1 MASLGEYLRQ
11 ARERRGVTLEDVAR
25 VTRIRRQHLEA
36 LEADRLDELPAPPFV
51 RGFLSAY
58 AKQVGLAPDDVLARF
73 EAVKAE
79 VPPAEAAGASP
90 TPAGPGRDAPQSPVR
105 PRPEASH
112 VASNGS
118 RSVLVLVALVGVGAL
133 AVVGSMLARPSAPPV
148 RPIAAPIPVRMPAA
162 EPAAV
167 PAAASPLPADEGPIA
182 PQGSPVR
189 AVTRSPAGAGTVPA
203 VAARVEAAAPQG
215 SPAVAAA
222 AAVATRRSTLS
233 LSATEDAWVQVVID
247 GGAPVEASLRP
258 GDRVSWQGGSFEI
271 VVGNAGGVSVELDG
285 VRQPPLGESG
295 RRVELRLPR
304 QPAP

>member
-58 AKQVGLAPDDVLARF
+58 AKQVGLSPDDVLTRF
-73 EAVKAE
+73 EALKTEASS
-79 VPPAEAAGASP
+79 AEAAGASP
-90 TPAGPGRDAPQSPVR
+90 TPAAAARDALQSPVR
-105 PRPEASH
+105 PRPDASP
-112 VASNGS
+112 VASSGS

-133 AVVGSMLARPSAPPV
+133 AVVGSILVRPSVPPV
-148 RPIAAPIPVRMPAA
+148 RPIAAPLPVRTPAA
-162 EPAAV
+162 EPATV
-167 PAAASPLPADEGPIA
+167 PAAIPSPPAHEEAIV
-182 PQGSPVR
+182 PQDSPVR
-189 AVTRSPAGAGTVPA
+189 AVTLSPAEAVGAPAVPA
-203 VAARVEAAAPQG
+203 RGASAAPQG

-222 AAVATRRSTLS
+222 AAVAPRRSTLS
-233 LSATEDAWVQVVID
+233 VSATEEAWVQVIID

-258 GDRVSWQGGSFEI
+258 GDRVSWQGASFDI
-271 VVGNAGGVSVELDG
+271 VVGNAGGVLLELDG

-304 QPAP
+304 RPAP